1 MIQPFKIALCSNRY
15 LSTFR
20 SFSLVVQTFEKLLF
34 LGLSCM
40 KADVSSCFIL
50 MTLIVSGLHQLR
62 QEGMY
67 VYAAVNAV

>member
-1 MIQPFKIALCSNRY
+1 M
-15 LSTFR
+15 
-20 SFSLVVQTFEKLLF
+20 QTFEKLLF
-34 LGLSCM
+34 LGLSDM

-67 VYAAVNAV
+67 AYAAVNAV